1 MPTTRPQSPDVTEI
15 LARERIADALAA
27 LTDPTRDGT
36 DAALSL
42 SETDRRIIQQAIGE
56 SPHPLSGFA
65 HDLIDQWDYTTP
77 HDRAAALLLF
87 SEITV
92 EQKRRQNQNL
102 ERSPGL
108 GLGR

>member
-1 MPTTRPQSPDVTEI
+1 MPTTRPQSPNVTEI

-27 LTDPTRDGT
+27 LTDPTRDET

-42 SETDRRIIQQAIGE
+42 SETDRRIIQHAIGE

-65 HDLIDQWDYTTP
+65 HDLIDHWDHATP

-87 SEITV
+87 TEITI
-92 EQKRRQNQNL
+92 EQKRRQNQNV
-102 ERSPGL
+102 ERSTGL
-108 GLGR
+108 GFGR

>member
-1 MPTTRPQSPDVTEI
+1 MPTTRPPSPNVTEI
-15 LARERIADALAA
+15 LARERIADALGA

-42 SETDRRIIQQAIGE
+42 SETDRKIIQQAIGE

-65 HDLIDQWDYTTP
+65 HDLIDQWAHTAP

-102 ERSPGL
+102 ERSTGL

>member
-1 MPTTRPQSPDVTEI
+1 MSSTRPQSPNVTEI
-15 LARERIADALAA
+15 LARERIADALGA

-42 SETDRRIIQQAIGE
+42 SETDRKIIQQAIGE

-77 HDRAAALLLF
+77 HDRAAGLLLF
-87 SEITV
+87 SEITI
-92 EQKRRQNQNL
+92 EQKRRQSQNV
-102 ERSPGL
+102 ERSHGL

>member
-1 MPTTRPQSPDVTEI
+1 MASTRPQSPDITEI
-15 LARERIADALAA
+15 LARERIADALGS

-36 DAALSL
+36 DAALTL
-42 SETDRRIIQQAIGE
+42 SETDRRIIQQAIGK

-77 HDRAAALLLF
+77 HDRAAGLLLF
-87 SEITV
+87 SEITI